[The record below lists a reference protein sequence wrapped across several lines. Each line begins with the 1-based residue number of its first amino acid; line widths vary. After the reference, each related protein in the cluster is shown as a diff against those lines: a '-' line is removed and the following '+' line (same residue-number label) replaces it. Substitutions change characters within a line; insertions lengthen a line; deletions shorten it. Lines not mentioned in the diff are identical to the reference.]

1 MGGFEMKRRNQKVLH
16 LVELAMLVALVVV
29 LQGLGAS
36 ITIGLVPLTFVLIPI
51 VVGAFL
57 LGPLEGAILGFVFGL
72 ITVIQTPANPVLMVF
87 FNANPVAYVV
97 LALLKATLAGL
108 CAALIYKALGKLFK
122 GKYTYLQTTI
132 ASISAPIINTGIFV
146 LGMFLFFFEENAM
159 LPEMFPEFFPGFV
172 GATEVILIGLV
183 GFNFIGEFL
192 VNLLLSPAVVRIV
205 DVVKHKLKV

>member
-1 MGGFEMKRRNQKVLH
+1 MKRRNQKVLH

-36 ITIGLVPLTFVLIPI
+36 ITIGLVPLTFVLIPV

-57 LGPLEGAILGFVFGL
+57 LGPIEGAILGFVFGL
-72 ITVIQTPANPVLMVF
+72 ITVIQTPASPVLMVF
-87 FNANPVAYVV
+87 FSANPVAYIAI
-97 LALLKATLAGL
+97 ALLKATLAGL
-108 CAALIYKALGKLFK
+108 GAALIYKALGKLFH
-122 GKYTYLQTTI
+122 GKYIYLQTTI

-159 LPEMFPEFFPGFV
+159 LPEMFPEFFPGLI
-172 GATEVILIGLV
+172 GATDVILVGLV

-192 VNLLLSPAVVRIV
+192 VSLLLAPAVARIV
-205 DVVKHKLKV
+205 DIVNSKLKIQ